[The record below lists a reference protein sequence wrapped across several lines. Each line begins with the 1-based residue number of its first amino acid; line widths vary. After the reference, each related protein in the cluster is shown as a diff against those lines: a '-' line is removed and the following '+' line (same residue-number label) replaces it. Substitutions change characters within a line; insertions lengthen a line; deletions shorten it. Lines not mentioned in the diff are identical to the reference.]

1 MWGTTTRRV
10 GAVLAGVAMAA
21 GLAAAPASAEPDRD
35 DVRQALAELTATGM
49 AGVQVR
55 VQEGRDNW
63 TEVAGVERLGDD
75 DPVPANGR
83 FRVGSITKTFVAT
96 VVLQLVDEGKLTL
109 DDPVVTHLP
118 EYTLDPRITVRMLLN
133 HSSGLFNYTGDVNA
147 DGTVE
152 PGIPLNGQ
160 EFVDLRF
167 HTYTPEDLVAVS
179 LAKPARF
186 EPGARF
192 SYSNTNYVLVGELVE
207 RLTGTPWS
215 FQVNRRIVWPL
226 GLRETVL
233 PGTRSTIAG
242 PHAHGYLPYTR
253 DGQEKIVDITRLNPS
268 WGGAAGEIIST
279 TRDLNR
285 FTGALLGG
293 RLLPPDLLAEMRA
306 AGADPAYGLGLQ
318 ILDLGPGCGG
328 MYEGHTGGI
337 HGYVSFLFSNGDT
350 RFAMSV
356 TTGTVDPSSDPEA
369 AEKINAAMVK
379 VLLTS
384 VCDSVPATAPRM
396 AVE

>member
-1 MWGTTTRRV
+1 MWGTTTQRV
-10 GAVLAGVAMAA
+10 GAVLAGIALAT
-21 GLAAAPASAEPDRD
+21 GLTVAPASAEPDRD
-35 DVRQALAELTATGM
+35 DVRKALAELTAAGM

-55 VQEGRDNW
+55 VQEGREGW

-109 DDPVVTHLP
+109 DDPVVRHLP
-118 EYTLDPRITVRMLLN
+118 QYALDPRITVRMLLN

-152 PGIPLNGQ
+152 PGIPLDGQ
-160 EFVDLRF
+160 EFVDRRF
-167 HTYTPEDLVAVS
+167 HVYTPADLVAVS

-192 SYSNTNYVLVGELVE
+192 SYSNTNYVLAGELIQ
-207 RLTGTPWS
+207 RLTGTPWG
-215 FQVNRRIVWPL
+215 FQVNRRVVWPL
-226 GLRETVL
+226 GLRETVI
-233 PGTRSTIAG
+233 PGTWPGIPG
-242 PHAHGYLPYTR
+242 PHAHGYLAYTHE
-253 DGQEKIVDITRLNPS
+253 GQAKIVDVTRLSPT

-293 RLLPPDLLAEMRA
+293 RLLPADLLTEMRTP
-306 AGADPAYGLGLQ
+306 GADPAYGLGLQ
-318 ILDLGPGCGG
+318 LVDLGPECGG
-328 MYEGHTGGI
+328 AYQGHTGGI

-350 RFAMSV
+350 RIAMSV
-356 TTGTVDPSSDPEA
+356 TTGTVDPTSDPEA

-379 VLLTS
+379 VLLAS
-384 VCDSVPATAPRM
+384 VCDSVPAAAPRVAM
-396 AVE
+396 G

>member
-1 MWGTTTRRV
+1 MWGTTTRRW
-10 GAVLAGVAMAA
+10 GAVLAGVAVAA

-35 DVRQALAELTATGM
+35 AVRQALAELTATGM

-55 VQEGRDNW
+55 VQEGGDGW

-96 VVLQLVDEGKLTL
+96 VLLQLVDEGRLTL
-109 DDPVVTHLP
+109 DDPVDQHLS
-118 EYTLDPRITVRMLLN
+118 EYGIDPRITVRMLMN
-133 HSSGLFNYTGDVNA
+133 HSSGLFNYTGEPNPG
-147 DGTVE
+147 GTLE
-152 PGIPLNGQ
+152 PGIPLDGQ

-167 HTYTPEDLVAVS
+167 HTYTPADLVAVS

-192 SYSNTNYVLVGELVE
+192 SYSNTNYVLAGELIQ
-207 RLTGTPWS
+207 RLTGTPWGL
-215 FQVNRRIVWPL
+215 QVNRRIVWPL

-233 PGTRSTIAG
+233 PGTWPGVPG
-242 PHAHGYLPYTR
+242 PHAHGYLPYTHE
-253 DGQEKIVDITRLNPS
+253 GQQKIVDITRLNPS
-268 WGGAAGEIIST
+268 WAGAAGEIIST

-293 RLLPPDLLAEMRA
+293 RLLPADLLAEMRA
-306 AGADPAYGLGLQ
+306 AGASPAYGLGLQ
-318 ILDLGPGCGG
+318 LLDLGPECGG
-328 MYEGHTGGI
+328 RYEGHTGGI

-356 TTGTVDPSSDPEA
+356 TIGTIDPTSDPEA
-369 AEKINAAMVK
+369 AEKVQAAITK
-379 VLLTS
+379 VLLAS
-384 VCDSVPATAPRM
+384 LCDSMPATAPRV
-396 AVE
+396 AVG